1 MKDQNVYIPYCFPD
15 TPYPFLNPRG
25 IGRDPSTCSGWKGA
39 NSWKLALRAGTVL
52 IPLILN
58 HSIRRI
64 HSMRSIISFYSLRS
78 WSLVLGIWFL
88 LVALRLTLYSFVVAR
103 FIGQCLI
110 NQTTTAGCPTLFA
123 LRSTPYALGSY
134 NCNRMIWYKS

>member
-1 MKDQNVYIPYCFPD
+1 MKDQNVNAVEG
-15 TPYPFLNPRG
+15 LNNYGALRLFESQG
-25 IGRDPSTCSGWKGA
+25 DWKR
-39 NSWKLALRAGTVL
+39 ALRAGTVL

-64 HSMRSIISFYSLRS
+64 HSMRSIISLYFLRS